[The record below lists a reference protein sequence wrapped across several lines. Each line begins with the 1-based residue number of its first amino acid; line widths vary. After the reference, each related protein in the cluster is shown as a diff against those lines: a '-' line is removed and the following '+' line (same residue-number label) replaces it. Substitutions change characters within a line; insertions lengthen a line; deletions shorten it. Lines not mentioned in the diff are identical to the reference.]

1 MRAHLIGVAL
11 TVASVVF
18 PTLCSA
24 ETIRVQAGKPREISF
39 ELVSG
44 YMIVAEGSIGN
55 LNHLK
60 FVLDTGTTR
69 TFIDLRLAKQLALPL
84 ESKVVL
90 RFDTKI
96 PVKSALLPSLT
107 LGPLQGEN
115 LTVNVADLSHMG
127 SSGTRMDAIVG
138 LDLLES
144 IPFQIDYR
152 TMRVKF
158 GPIPSLAERA
168 SMDIAPGLPVVS
180 LGFQHAKSHLLID
193 TGARNI
199 ILYQER
205 FYGPSCDWKIVGTE
219 RWADSIGGVITA
231 KKGVFRGAA
240 IGLDGGYHEAYLV
253 HAPLNEALS
262 SVDGILSPTAFGIR
276 LIGFDFDNHIVTWTR

>member
-44 YMIVAEGSIGN
+44 YLIVAEGSIGN

-107 LGPLQGEN
+107 LGPLLGEN
-115 LTVNVADLSHMG
+115 LTVNVADLSHLG
-127 SSGTRMDAIVG
+127 SSGTSHDGRGRTGVHVP
-138 LDLLES
+138 LDSPEGRSGRRQCQHRHLCGRAAGAW
-144 IPFQIDYR
+144 PAR
-152 TMRVKF
+152 W
-158 GPIPSLAERA
+158 PER
-168 SMDIAPGLPVVS
+168 DRRHQP
-180 LGFQHAKSHLLID
+180 
-193 TGARNI
+193 
-199 ILYQER
+199 
-205 FYGPSCDWKIVGTE
+205 
-219 RWADSIGGVITA
+219 
-231 KKGVFRGAA
+231 
-240 IGLDGGYHEAYLV
+240 
-253 HAPLNEALS
+253 
-262 SVDGILSPTAFGIR
+262 
-276 LIGFDFDNHIVTWTR
+276 